1 MKQKDL
7 DAFLATYLP
16 ERAWV
21 TRVGNNVYKLNLPE
35 IVFKGASVIKIR
47 KWHLFKTLR
56 ARIGCA
62 LMDLGTSMIESEW
75 SKRSMPYSRIENQ
88 MKQDKESNES
98 L

>member
-21 TRVGNNVYKLNLPE
+21 TRVGNDVYKLKLPNV
-35 IVFKGASVIKIR
+35 VFKGAKVIKMR
-47 KWHLFKTLR
+47 KWKLFKTFR
-56 ARIGCA
+56 ARIGIA
-62 LMDLGTSMIESEW
+62 LMDLGTSLIDSEW
-75 SKRSMPYSRIENQ
+75 SKRYMPYSSIEDQ
-88 MKQDKESNES
+88 MKQDKENNEP

>member
-16 ERAWV
+16 ERQWV
-21 TRVGNNVYKLNLPE
+21 TRVGNDVYKLKLPE

-88 MKQDKESNES
+88 MKQDKENNES